1 MCPGAPCD
9 AALCHGS
16 AGFSP
21 APLRSLSTFTRCGL
35 ALCGRGLSGGPPA
48 GTARLP
54 GGRCVWP
61 GDHGGAERCR
71 TRAEAEAETSRPLE
85 GRNAGGVWE
94 AGRGP
99 AHAPGRVGTRR
110 RHPNGLAF
118 AGSWGRLLLSRLG
131 GRRPSGGAL
140 GSRSAHAGSSDVS
153 ERRSAAEA
161 AAARGGAGSSRPGGA
176 ARCPRT
182 PRLAHEPR
190 RWAFVPSPR
199 GLRCLLPASR
209 SRPGLGTIAGSEPE
223 PRPLQGPGPGAARL
237 PAPSRRGTRRSR
249 TASSPLTAAWRDAVW
264 RAWLSPTTSAHVF
277 QTLTRGR
284 SHAAFLTENK
294 SYPIL
299 RPKGKQDSRRHAAP
313 ESRGHVEREAS
324 GTAVSPAT
332 TTCGTRGAEGGH
344 GGPAGRGH
352 CG

>member
-9 AALCHGS
+9 AALCHGG

-71 TRAEAEAETSRPLE
+71 TRAEAEAETSRPPRGQKRRWRLGSRKGPCARAWPRGDTSTSPQRLGLRQVVGPPPAVSSWGTTPQWPGPWLPQRTRRE
-85 GRNAGGVWE
+85 QRRVRASLGGG
-94 AGRGP
+94 GRGCTEVERGP
-99 AHAPGRVGTRR
+99 RAPEEQPGAPGRPTWRTSLAAGRSCPVPGASAASSPPLGHGQASGRSL
-110 RHPNGLAF
+110 GLNRNLGPCRAR
-118 AGSWGRLLLSRLG
+118 GRVR
-131 GRRPSGGAL
+131 L
-140 GSRSAHAGSSDVS
+140 GSRLPPATAHGDPAPRPCPNRSV
-153 ERRSAAEA
+153 ERRGV
-161 AAARGGAGSSRPGGA
+161 AR
-176 ARCPRT
+176 
-182 PRLAHEPR
+182 
-190 RWAFVPSPR
+190 
-199 GLRCLLPASR
+199 
-209 SRPGLGTIAGSEPE
+209 
-223 PRPLQGPGPGAARL
+223 
-237 PAPSRRGTRRSR
+237 
-249 TASSPLTAAWRDAVW
+249 
-264 RAWLSPTTSAHVF
+264 WLSPATSAHVF

-299 RPKGKQDSRRHAAP
+299 RPKGKQDTRRHAAP

>member
-9 AALCHGS
+9 AALCHGG

-35 ALCGRGLSGGPPA
+35 ALCGRGLRGGPPA

-118 AGSWGRLLLSRLG
+118 AGSWGRLLPSRLG

-161 AAARGGAGSSRPGGA
+161 AAAQRRSGVLAPRRSSQVPPDAPPGARASPLGVRAQSPG
-176 ARCPRT
+176 PPLPP
-182 PRLAHEPR
+182 PRLSVTARPR
-190 RWAFVPSPR
+190 DDCWV
-199 GLRCLLPASR
+199 
-209 SRPGLGTIAGSEPE
+209 
-223 PRPLQGPGPGAARL
+223 
-237 PAPSRRGTRRSR
+237 
-249 TASSPLTAAWRDAVW
+249 
-264 RAWLSPTTSAHVF
+264 
-277 QTLTRGR
+277 
-284 SHAAFLTENK
+284 
-294 SYPIL
+294 
-299 RPKGKQDSRRHAAP
+299 
-313 ESRGHVEREAS
+313 
-324 GTAVSPAT
+324 
-332 TTCGTRGAEGGH
+332 
-344 GGPAGRGH
+344 
-352 CG
+352 